1 MVFTF
6 IAILSVQGACAADLK
21 VDSGLVYHN
30 YTVSA
35 VNEDSLTITHSSGVA
50 RIKFEDLPTDLKKKH
65 FPKGIPTPN
74 PTSQAV
80 PTLTKSNATSLLA
93 FLPLALLLTVCLIVW
108 RLFRRNAP
116 EQKREAI
123 WQVKREAIWQVKR
136 KAGGGIIMAG
146 SLCAAMYVLFFYDT
160 SVVTERIPA
169 TYYQGTKI
177 VPEIPP
183 TRVHNLGRANF
194 QQNAILVCLAFGIFG
209 GFRMLLASRNE

>member
-1 MVFTF
+1 MSHSLLIFTF
-6 IAILSVQGACAADLK
+6 IAILSVQSACAADLK
-21 VDSGLVYHN
+21 VDSGLVYHD

-65 FPKGIPTPN
+65 FPKGIPTPK

-80 PTLTKSNATSLLA
+80 STPTKSNATTLLA
-93 FLPLALLLTVCLIVW
+93 FLPLAVLLTVCMLVVRW
-108 RLFRRNAP
+108 FRRNAP
-116 EQKREAI
+116 EQNRG
-123 WQVKREAIWQVKR
+123 AIWQVKR

-146 SLCAAMYVLFFYDT
+146 SLCAAMYLLFFYDT
-160 SVVTERIPA
+160 SVVTERRPA
-169 TYYQGTKI
+169 AYYQGTKI